1 MKLPFKSNVPKDFD
15 VAKHY
20 NPILTEQQKE
30 HLRKANEKQ
39 FADPEVRKHHSEIS
53 KQRRQDPEIA
63 AKYKAAEQD
72 PERNR
77 KISESKTELYKD
89 PDFKEFVRDAIK
101 QAMER
106 PEVKENI
113 ENGIKLRE
121 ENGWD
126 EKNAIAQRRPETRK
140 KRSES
145 LRNQTQEQK
154 VRRAKAVQKPVM
166 TPEGPF
172 ESLKAAGIHY
182 NKIRNFNN
190 GEKYVWSRLK
200 SKEDGYDYISKEEY
214 IMLTGKDI

>member
-1 MKLPFKSNVPKDFD
+1 MKLPFKSNVPEDFD
-15 VAKHY
+15 IAKHY
-20 NPILTEQQKE
+20 NPILSEKQKE

-39 FADPEVRKHHSEIS
+39 FADPEARLHHSKVS

-77 KISESKTELYKD
+77 KISESKIELYKD
-89 PDFKEFVRDAIK
+89 LNYKEFVRNSIK
-101 QAMER
+101 QAMLR

-113 ENGIKLRE
+113 AKGAQLRKENV
-121 ENGWD
+121 WY
-126 EKNAIAQRRPETRK
+126 EKMITATQNPETIK
-140 KRSES
+140 KRNES

-172 ESLKAAGIHY
+172 ESLKAAGLHY
-182 NKIRNFNN
+182 NIIKNFNN
-190 GEKYVWSRLK
+190 GQKYVGSRLK
-200 SKEDGYDYISKEEY
+200 SKEQGYRYISKEEY
-214 IMLTGKDI
+214 ILLTGKEI